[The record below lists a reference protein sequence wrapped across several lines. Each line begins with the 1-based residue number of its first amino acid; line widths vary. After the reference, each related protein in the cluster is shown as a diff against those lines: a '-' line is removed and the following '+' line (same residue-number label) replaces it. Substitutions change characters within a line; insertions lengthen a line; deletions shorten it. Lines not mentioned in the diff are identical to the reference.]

1 MVVQV
6 AEAVRNGDRPRSLK
20 GTREPYRSSAT
31 GAAISKR
38 ARSALQSSVVWRGV
52 EPSGMP
58 AKAAVT
64 GRTKAGSASR
74 RRAM

>member
-6 AEAVRNGDRPRSLK
+6 AEAVRNGDQPRSLK
-20 GTREPYRSSAT
+20 GTRKTLSIVGHGA
-31 GAAISKR
+31 GAAISKP

-58 AKAAVT
+58 AEAA
-64 GRTKAGSASR
+64 
-74 RRAM
+74 